1 MLYCI
6 ELSWNESRLISYGK
20 QCSNRNIINKL
31 ASLKDDIIDKN
42 QLEVLINNTYI
53 DKYIINVYNYVMSF
67 NNVLTYIRTYIYI
80 ESLSSYLSD
89 ETLTQHD

>member
-1 MLYCI
+1 M
-6 ELSWNESRLISYGK
+6 
-20 QCSNRNIINKL
+20 NKL
-31 ASLKDDIIDKN
+31 ACLKDGIIDKN

-80 ESLSSYLSD
+80 E
-89 ETLTQHD
+89 